1 MPEGDTIWKAARA
14 LDQALAGRVVTRF
27 TTTSPDISPAAE
39 RAIAG
44 RTVTGVE
51 ARGKHLL
58 MTFARDGDAI
68 LLDAQH
74 DGDDVVLHT
83 HMRMNGEWHIYR
95 PGERWR
101 RPAARA
107 RVVVETD
114 AYVAPCFDAP
124 VIELVRARDL
134 ARHPALAQLGPDAMT
149 DGFDIGAARGRLRAD
164 PAREV
169 GVALLDQRAVAGLGN
184 VLKSET
190 LFLARVSPF
199 ARVAELDDA
208 TLEVLLAEGH
218 RLLVANRAGSG
229 RRTRAVLDR
238 RQRLWVYGRAGEP
251 CFRCGTGI
259 GSAQQGEDARRTY
272 WCPACQ
278 ADVATHT
285 SAAPSR
291 A

>member
-14 LDQALAGRVVTRF
+14 LDQALAGRVVVGFR
-27 TTTSPDISPAAE
+27 TTSPDISPAAE
-39 RAIAG
+39 RAIPG
-44 RTVTGVE
+44 HTVSGVE

-58 MTFARDGDAI
+58 MTFSSEGE
-68 LLDAQH
+68 
-74 DGDDVVLHT
+74 DVVLHT

-101 RPAARA
+101 RAASRA
-107 RVVVETD
+107 RVVVETE

-149 DGFDIGAARGRLRAD
+149 DGFDLAAARERMRAD
-164 PAREV
+164 PVREV
-169 GVALLDQRAVAGLGN
+169 GVALLDQRTVAGLGN
-184 VLKSET
+184 VLKSEA
-190 LFLARVSPF
+190 LYLARVSPF
-199 ARVAELDDA
+199 ARVADLDDA
-208 TLEVLLAEGH
+208 TLEALLAEGH
-218 RLLVANRAGSG
+218 RLLVANRSGSG

-251 CFRCGTGI
+251 CFTCGTAI

-278 ADVATHT
+278 AEARSNASVA
-285 SAAPSR
+285 R
-291 A
+291 ART